1 MTETTS
7 ESMDFETAFN
17 ALQEIIAKLE
27 SAELPLEE
35 ALRLYEEGK
44 RLSGLCTS
52 ILENAQLRVTTLDEE
67 AADETKTDFSEL

>member
-7 ESMDFETAFN
+7 ESMDVETAFN

-44 RLSGLCTS
+44 RLSTLCAS
-52 ILENAQLRVTTLDEE
+52 ILENAQLRVTTLGEE
-67 AADETKTDFSEL
+67 GADETKTDFSEL

>member
-1 MTETTS
+1 MTETKP

-44 RLSGLCTS
+44 RLAALCTS
-52 ILENAQLRVTTLDEE
+52 ILENAQLRVSTLGEE
-67 AADETKTDFSEL
+67 SPNETAFDFSES

>member
-1 MTETTS
+1 MTETKP

-44 RLSGLCTS
+44 RLSALCAS
-52 ILENAQLRVTTLDEE
+52 ILENAQLRVSTLGEKPSDEAE
-67 AADETKTDFSEL
+67 IDFPEP